1 MAKWAPLPTVME
13 YMIKKER
20 SHVLPRA
27 IRQVEPG
34 SLDYYT
40 PKMKTARSSRT
51 VVFISLT
58 TRSFSTL
65 KIEER
70 LPLNV
75 WQLSTKQHGVATEKT
90 VV

>member
-1 MAKWAPLPTVME
+1 ME
-13 YMIKKER
+13 YMSKKER

-27 IRQVEPG
+27 IIEVETG
-34 SLDYYT
+34 SLDCYT
-40 PKMKTARSSRT
+40 PTMKTARSSRT
-51 VVFISLT
+51 LAFISLT

-65 KIEER
+65 KIEQR

-75 WQLSTKQHGVATEKT
+75 WHLSTKQHGVATEKT

>member
-1 MAKWAPLPTVME
+1 MS
-13 YMIKKER
+13 KKEK

-27 IRQVEPG
+27 IRQVEPE

-40 PKMKTARSSRT
+40 PKKKRARSSRT
-51 VVFISLT
+51 LVFISLT
-58 TRSFSTL
+58 TRGFSTL
-65 KIEER
+65 KIEQR

-75 WQLSTKQHGVATEKT
+75 WHLSTKQHGVATEKT